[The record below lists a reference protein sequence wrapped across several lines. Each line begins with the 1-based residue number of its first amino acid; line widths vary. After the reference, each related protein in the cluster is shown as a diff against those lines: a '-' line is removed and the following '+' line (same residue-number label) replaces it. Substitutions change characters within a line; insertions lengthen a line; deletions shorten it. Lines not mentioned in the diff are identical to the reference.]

1 MFRAYFP
8 DHGEDVTD
16 AKPVK
21 GATIASDA
29 AELAAANR
37 CHHDAEW
44 DTHIVCVLGGD
55 APETFEV
62 TVESV
67 PYFHASLKAST

>member
-8 DHGEDVTD
+8 DQGEEPAD

-21 GATIASDA
+21 DATIPEDA
-29 AELAAANR
+29 AELAAARR
-37 CHHDAEW
+37 CHYDAEW
-44 DTHIVCVLGGD
+44 DTHIVCVIGEGD
-55 APETFEV
+55 PKTFEV

-67 PYFHASLKAST
+67 PYFHASLKLA